1 MDKLYTLP
9 FSENIPSPSKETL
22 QFILQYAAAY
32 GTIELC
38 KLPKDYIS
46 N

>member
-9 FSENIPSPSKETL
+9 SKQKSPKPSKMSVAL
-22 QFILQYAAAY
+22 ILQYAAAY
-32 GTIELC
+32 NPAKLTKGCIDTIA
-38 KLPKDYIS
+38 